1 MMTEDGTRTGP
12 GGAWVSTIRVSNELV
27 RSNAVPQ
34 IRGWAAALKD
44 SLSSDQLTGGTLA
57 LRQMAHFVTTVE
69 GADLVLSELEDFAEV
84 VEYDPVRHVAMVIG
98 KRDAPGCTPIIW
110 LMLKVF
116 PGAEGVAI
124 LPGLAMGN
132 VRSVRRSPRGSFD
145 EAFAVAEAVKG
156 SGRER
161 VLGPAAA
168 TFEHVGTILVVPPQG
183 DPASVLQLLGEG
195 A

>member
-1 MMTEDGTRTGP
+1 MMTEDETDTGP

-34 IRGWAAALKD
+34 IKGWAAILRD
-44 SLSSDQLTGGTLA
+44 SLSSHQLNGGTLA
-57 LRQMAHFVTTVE
+57 LRQMDHIVTTVE
-69 GADLVLSELEDFAEV
+69 GADLANTELEDFAEV

-98 KRDAPGCTPIIW
+98 KRDAPRSTPIVW

-116 PGAEGVAI
+116 PGAEGVAV
-124 LPGLAMGN
+124 LPGLAGGD

-145 EAFAVAEAVKG
+145 EAFAVAEAMKG

-168 TFEHVGTILVVPPQG
+168 TFEHLGTILVVPPQG
-183 DPASVLQLLGEG
+183 DPATVLKLLG
-195 A
+195 